1 MKLSPIFYQKIML
14 AVLGVAMVTMATHA
28 ITDNYNRKKCLE
40 MAKTCENGFTDYSY
54 SSYYIGRCNCRIEC
68 AD

>member
-1 MKLSPIFYQKIML
+1 MKLIPIFYQKIML
-14 AVLGVAMVTMATHA
+14 AVLCAAVFIIANHLVV
-28 ITDNYNRKKCLE
+28 DNYNRKKCRE
-40 MAKTCENGFTDYSY
+40 VAKTCENGFTDYSY